1 MKVTLLKN
9 KWPETGN
16 AIVHVLLNRGMP
28 PEDIRAYLQ
37 NDMSA
42 VNVPEAFGEDLLQ
55 RGAKMLVSHIA
66 ANDPILVVVDADCDG
81 YTSSA
86 LLINY
91 LHDVFPAF
99 VENSL
104 DYFLHAGKQHG
115 LSDCIDAALEYKMV
129 ICPDSS
135 SNDLE
140 YHKQLAAAGID
151 VLVLDH
157 HDANIN
163 PKEYEYAC
171 VINNQ
176 LTDYPNKELSGVGVT
191 WQFCRYLDSL
201 AGNDF
206 AKDYL
211 DLVATGNM
219 ADMMSALSLETKQ
232 LMFAGF
238 RPENLKNPFIA
249 AMAEKN
255 SFSLNKADY
264 KPSSYNYLQVTPMGV
279 AFFIAPY
286 VNAMVRSGTQEE
298 KELVFSSML
307 EHKANKEILSN
318 KRGHKLGEKELLVDQ
333 AIRTCTNVKNRQTR
347 AQDAGV
353 EHLEAL
359 IEQRHMLDHK
369 VLLFLLE
376 KGEIDRGIA
385 GLCANKFMAKY
396 QRPTCILTK
405 MVEPDGHVTYQG
417 SARGYGADMDFKRI
431 CAEAGAL
438 YAEGHPGAFGLS
450 LDGGYPNDENL
461 AEKAGESICQFI
473 DKTDEALKDLSSE
486 PSYFV
491 DYIWDVDNI
500 NNQAILDIASMNDYW
515 GKDLDRAYVLI
526 KGIKINQNN
535 FKVMKSNTLKY
546 SLPTLDIIQ
555 FAGTDEEIALFNT
568 ATTVEVNAVCK
579 CCANEWN
586 YEVNPQ
592 LQIMCYEVVNK
603 TEPTVTEGWGF

>member
-1 MKVTLLKN
+1 MKVTLLQNSHPEVKN
-9 KWPETGN
+9 TI
-16 AIVHVLLNRGMP
+16 AHVLLNRGMP
-28 PEDIRAYLQ
+28 IENIHDYLQ
-37 NDMSA
+37 NEITA
-42 VNVPEAFGEDLLQ
+42 VNDPKAFGKDLLQ

-91 LHDVFPAF
+91 LHDIFPAF
-99 VENSL
+99 VENTL
-104 DYFLHAGKQHG
+104 EYFLHDGKQHG
-115 LSDCIDAALEYKMV
+115 LEDCIDLALGYKMV

-135 SNDLE
+135 SNDLK

-151 VLVLDH
+151 VLILDH
-157 HDANIN
+157 HEANID

-201 AGNDF
+201 AGNNF
-206 AKDYL
+206 ANNYL

-255 SFSLNKADY
+255 SFSLNKSDY

-307 EHKANKEILSN
+307 EYKANKEILSN
-318 KRGHKLGEKELLVDQ
+318 KRGHKLGETELLVDQ

-347 AQDAGV
+347 AQDTGV

-359 IEQRHMLDHK
+359 IEQNHMLDHK

-405 MVEPDGHVTYQG
+405 MIDADGVTTYQG
-417 SARGYGADMDFKRI
+417 SARGYGAEMNFKQI
-431 CAEAGAL
+431 CADAGAI
-438 YAEGHPGAFGLS
+438 YAEGHPGAFGLC
-450 LDGGYPNDENL
+450 LDAMPQNIEHFL
-461 AEKAGESICQFI
+461 SV
-473 DKTDEALKDLSSE
+473 TDEILKDLSAE

-491 DYIWDVDNI
+491 DYIWDANEIDG
-500 NNQAILDIASMNDYW
+500 QAILDIASMNDYW

-526 KGIKINQNN
+526 RGIKVNQNN

-546 SLPTLDIIQ
+546 SLPSLDIIQ

-568 ATTVEVNAVCK
+568 STTIEINAVCK

-586 YEVNPQ
+586 YEINPQ

-603 TEPTVTEGWGF
+603 IEPTAAEGWGF

>member
-1 MKVTLLKN
+1 MKVTLLQNNHPEVKN
-9 KWPETGN
+9 TI
-16 AIVHVLLNRGMP
+16 AHVLLNRGMP
-28 PEDIRAYLQ
+28 IENIHDYLQ
-37 NDMSA
+37 NEITA
-42 VNVPEAFGEDLLQ
+42 VNNPEAFGKDLLQ

-91 LHDVFPAF
+91 LHDIFPAF
-99 VENSL
+99 VENTL
-104 DYFLHAGKQHG
+104 EYFLHDGKQHG
-115 LSDCIDAALEYKMV
+115 LEDCIDLALDYKMV

-151 VLVLDH
+151 VLILDH
-157 HDANIN
+157 HEANID
-163 PKEYEYAC
+163 PKEYKYAC
-171 VINNQ
+171 IINNQ

-206 AKDYL
+206 ANNYL

-255 SFSLNKADY
+255 SFSLNKSDY

-286 VNAMVRSGTQEE
+286 INAMVRSGTQEE

-307 EHKANKEILSN
+307 EYKANKEILSN
-318 KRGHKLGEKELLVDQ
+318 KRGHKLGETELLVDQ

-359 IEQRHMLDHK
+359 IEQNHMLDHK

-405 MVEPDGHVTYQG
+405 IIDTDKIATYQG
-417 SARGYGADMDFKRI
+417 SARGYGAEMNFKQI
-431 CAEAGAL
+431 CVDAGAI
-438 YAEGHPGAFGLS
+438 YAEGHPGAFGLC
-450 LDGGYPNDENL
+450 LDATPQNIEHFL
-461 AEKAGESICQFI
+461 SA
-473 DKTDEALKDLSSE
+473 TDEILKDLSAE

-491 DYIWDVDNI
+491 DYIWDANEIDG
-500 NNQAILDIASMNDYW
+500 QAILDIASMNDYW

-526 KGIKINQNN
+526 KGIKVNQNN

-546 SLPTLDIIQ
+546 NLSSLDIIQ

-568 ATTVEVNAVCK
+568 STTIEINAVCK

-586 YEVNPQ
+586 YEINPQ

-603 TEPTVTEGWGF
+603 IEPTAAEGWGF